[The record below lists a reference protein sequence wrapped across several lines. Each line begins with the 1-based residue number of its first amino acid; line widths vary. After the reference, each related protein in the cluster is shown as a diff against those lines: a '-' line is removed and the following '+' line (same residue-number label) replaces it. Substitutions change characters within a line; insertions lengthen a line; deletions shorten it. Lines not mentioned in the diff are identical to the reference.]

1 MYLIPFTRLATTE
14 IAILVQQFVM
24 QLNLFVYCL
33 VNCRS
38 KIRLCTFDSGSKMSK
53 IGKTSL
59 LLKEQASDLSLFS
72 TFMFNFLFQHPLLWL
87 QRGLREVGC
96 LNNDIQAILPP
107 EIGDNFMTQNNPNQ
121 SGQQTQQ
128 PNQKPGQGGQQGG
141 GQQKPGQQQQQPG
154 QKPGQGGQQGGQQR

>member
-1 MYLIPFTRLATTE
+1 VCKACELSVKNS
-14 IAILVQQFVM
+14 AIHFRIWRQNVEDKENFV
-24 QLNLFVYCL
+24 VDE
-33 VNCRS
+33 RTD
-38 KIRLCTFDSGSKMSK
+38 IRFAVVFDSHVQVS
-53 IGKTSL
+53 
-59 LLKEQASDLSLFS
+59 
-72 TFMFNFLFQHPLLWL
+72 FQHPLLWL
-87 QRGLREVGC
+87 QRGLGKAGC

-107 EIGDNFMTQNNPNQ
+107 EIGDTMTQNNPNQ